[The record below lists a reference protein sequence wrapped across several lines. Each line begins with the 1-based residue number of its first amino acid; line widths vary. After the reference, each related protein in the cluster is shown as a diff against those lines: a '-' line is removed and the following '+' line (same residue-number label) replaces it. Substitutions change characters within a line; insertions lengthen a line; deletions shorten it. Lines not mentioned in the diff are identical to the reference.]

1 MPIFLNPATSEAMDE
16 EKIISE
22 LRFKAVK
29 SSGPGGQHVNKT
41 ASRVELY
48 FEIAASQG
56 LTEEEKTRVFKK
68 LENRINSSGE
78 LLLSSEATR
87 SQHKNKE
94 DVINRFLEMLKASL
108 KKPKTRKSTKPGK
121 AAREKRL
128 KEKKILADKK
138 AGRKNPL
145 L

>member
-1 MPIFLNPATSEAMDE
+1 MNEDKIFP
-16 EKIISE
+16 E

-48 FEIAASQG
+48 FDVAASEA
-56 LTEEEKTRVFKK
+56 LSEEEKTRIFKK
-68 LENRINSSGE
+68 LKNRINASAE
-78 LLLSSEATR
+78 LVLQSEATR

-94 DVINRFLEMLKASL
+94 DVIARFLELLKTAL
-108 KKPKTRKSTKPGK
+108 KKQKPRKKSKPGK

-128 KEKKILADKK
+128 KEKKIRAEKK
-138 AGRKNPL
+138 SGRKNPL

>member
-1 MPIFLNPATSEAMDE
+1 MDE
-16 EKIISE
+16 EKVLSK

-48 FEIAASQG
+48 FDIAASEG
-56 LTEEEKTRVFKK
+56 LSEEEKSRIFKK
-68 LENRINSSGE
+68 LENRINAAGE
-78 LLLSSEATR
+78 LFLQSEATR

-94 DVINRFLEMLKASL
+94 DVIARFKELLKASL
-108 KKPKTRKSTKPGK
+108 KKPKPRKKSKPGK
-121 AAREKRL
+121 AAREQRL
-128 KEKKILADKK
+128 KEKKRKAAKK
-138 AGRKNPL
+138 ADRKNPL

>member
-1 MPIFLNPATSEAMDE
+1 MDE
-16 EKIISE
+16 NRVISE
-22 LRFKAVK
+22 FRYKAVK

-48 FEIAASQG
+48 FDIDASEG
-56 LTEEEKTRVFKK
+56 LSEEEKSRISQK
-68 LENRINSSGE
+68 LENRINASGE
-78 LLLSSEATR
+78 LMMQSEATR

-94 DVINRFLEMLKASL
+94 DVIARCLEILKAAL
-108 KKPKTRKSTKPGK
+108 KKPKPRKKTRPGK

-128 KEKKILADKK
+128 KAKKIKAEKK